1 MRTSGRGTAPRL
13 RRSAPSWWLAPRAAV
28 RPLGDSGRPQGGSSP
43 LGPRALGGCASGP
56 ESGAPPVG
64 FPPSRF
70 RFDFDP
76 HAADPVEKMRR
87 SSGEDEEEQI

>member
-1 MRTSGRGTAPRL
+1 MRTSGRGAAPRL
-13 RRSAPSWWLAPRAAV
+13 RRVAPSRWLAPRAVV
-28 RPLGDSGRPQGGSSP
+28 RPLGDGGRPQGGGSHP
-43 LGPRALGGCASGP
+43 GPRAPGGCTSGP
-56 ESGAPPVG
+56 ESAAPPVG
-64 FPPSRF
+64 FPPFRF